1 VSYILFDFAEDFVT
15 LTLSILALLATFYQ
29 LYLQRIHNEKSVKP
43 LLQIDLGDRKTQLF
57 VRVQNNGLGPL
68 IIDRL
73 VFIKEG
79 REFTA
84 LEDCLDLDPKS
95 YMRTAVNET
104 VSKVIVPGS
113 YLTVFEK
120 NIENLTEAEVDQIR
134 DMLSAISLRV
144 MGQDIY
150 DNRIVLERSLDWF
163 SRHQIQER
171 FV

>member
-1 VSYILFDFAEDFVT
+1 LT

-43 LLQIDLGDRKTQLF
+43 LLQIDLGDHKTQLF

-68 IIDRL
+68 IVDRL
-73 VFIKEG
+73 VFTKEG
-79 REFTA
+79 RKFFC

-95 YMRTAVNET
+95 YMRVAVSET

-120 NIENLTEAEVDQIR
+120 NIENLTEAEADQIR
-134 DMLSAISLRV
+134 DILSAISMRV
-144 MGQDIY
+144 MGKDIY
-150 DNRIVLERSLDWF
+150 DNRIVLERDLDWF
-163 SRHQIQER
+163 SRHR
-171 FV
+171 